1 MFSFGTWSKLLGSTP
16 ELIALPYFCISLF
29 FIQKQLWEVI
39 KIASVVTSNSVWKT
53 SSSAFYNYNLSTLR
67 NIEKAKSAD
76 EKFNKLKV
84 LYGKLR
90 QDHIELLRKV
100 RFLFFF
106 FFFVGKF
113 KSDLQYWSKR
123 RWSCNDVL
131 SNWLKWKWTQ
141 KSFHSNLVR
150 LEKTDFIWQLCR

>member
-1 MFSFGTWSKLLGSTP
+1 MFSFGTWSKLLGSIP

-106 FFFVGKF
+106 FFLLVNSRVTYSIEVRGD
-113 KSDLQYWSKR
+113 DLVTMFWAI
-123 RWSCNDVL
+123 D
-131 SNWLKWKWTQ
+131 SNESEPKK
-141 KSFHSNLVR
+141 V
-150 LEKTDFIWQLCR
+150 FIVT

>member
-1 MFSFGTWSKLLGSTP
+1 MFSFGRWSKLLGSIP
-16 ELIALPYFCISLF
+16 ELIAMPYFCISLF

-106 FFFVGKF
+106 FFLVNSRVTYSIEVRGD
-113 KSDLQYWSKR
+113 DLVTMFWAI
-123 RWSCNDVL
+123 D
-131 SNWLKWKWTQ
+131 SNESEPKK
-141 KSFHSNLVR
+141 V
-150 LEKTDFIWQLCR
+150 FIVT

>member
-1 MFSFGTWSKLLGSTP
+1 MFSFGRWSKLLGSIP
-16 ELIALPYFCISLF
+16 ELIAMPYFCISLF
-29 FIQKQLWEVI
+29 FIQKQLWEVV
-39 KIASVVTSNSVWKT
+39 KIASVVTSNSVWKI
-53 SSSAFYNYNLSTLR
+53 SSSAFYNYNLSTLL

-106 FFFVGKF
+106 FFFLLVNSRVTYSIEVRGD
-113 KSDLQYWSKR
+113 DLATMFWAI
-123 RWSCNDVL
+123 D
-131 SNWLKWKWTQ
+131 SNESEPKK
-141 KSFHSNLVR
+141 V
-150 LEKTDFIWQLCR
+150 FIVT

>member
-1 MFSFGTWSKLLGSTP
+1 MFSFGRWSKLLGSIP
-16 ELIALPYFCISLF
+16 ELIAMPYFCISLF
-29 FIQKQLWEVI
+29 FIQKQLWEVV
-39 KIASVVTSNSVWKT
+39 KIASVVTSNSVWKI
-53 SSSAFYNYNLSTLR
+53 SSSAFYNYNLSTLL

-106 FFFVGKF
+106 FFFFLLVNSRVTYSIEVRGD
-113 KSDLQYWSKR
+113 DLVTMFWAI
-123 RWSCNDVL
+123 D
-131 SNWLKWKWTQ
+131 SNESVPKK
-141 KSFHSNLVR
+141 V
-150 LEKTDFIWQLCR
+150 FIVT

>member
-1 MFSFGTWSKLLGSTP
+1 MFSFGRWSKLLGSIP
-16 ELIALPYFCISLF
+16 ELIAMPYFCISLF
-29 FIQKQLWEVI
+29 FIQKQLWEVV
-39 KIASVVTSNSVWKT
+39 KIASVVTSNSVWKI
-53 SSSAFYNYNLSTLR
+53 SSSAFYNYNLSTLL

-106 FFFVGKF
+106 FFLLVNSRVTYSIEVRGD
-113 KSDLQYWSKR
+113 DLVTMFWAI
-123 RWSCNDVL
+123 D
-131 SNWLKWKWTQ
+131 SNESEPKK
-141 KSFHSNLVR
+141 V
-150 LEKTDFIWQLCR
+150 FIVT

>member
-1 MFSFGTWSKLLGSTP
+1 MFSFGRWSKLLGSIP
-16 ELIALPYFCISLF
+16 ELIAMPYFCISLF
-29 FIQKQLWEVI
+29 FIQKQLWEVV
-39 KIASVVTSNSVWKT
+39 KIASVVTSNSVWKI
-53 SSSAFYNYNLSTLR
+53 SSSAFYNYNLSTLL

-106 FFFVGKF
+106 FFLLVNSRVTYSIEVRGDDLVTMFWAIDSNESEPKKVFV
-113 KSDLQYWSKR
+113 
-123 RWSCNDVL
+123 V
-131 SNWLKWKWTQ
+131 T
-141 KSFHSNLVR
+141 
-150 LEKTDFIWQLCR
+150 

>member
-1 MFSFGTWSKLLGSTP
+1 MFSFGRWSKLLGSIP
-16 ELIALPYFCISLF
+16 ELIAMPYFCISLF
-29 FIQKQLWEVI
+29 FIQKQLWEVV
-39 KIASVVTSNSVWKT
+39 KIASVVTSNSVWKI
-53 SSSAFYNYNLSTLR
+53 SSSAFYNYNLSTLL

-106 FFFVGKF
+106 FFLLVNSRVTYSIEVRGD
-113 KSDLQYWSKR
+113 DLVMMFWAI
-123 RWSCNDVL
+123 D
-131 SNWLKWKWTQ
+131 SNESEPKK
-141 KSFHSNLVR
+141 V
-150 LEKTDFIWQLCR
+150 FIVT

>member
-1 MFSFGTWSKLLGSTP
+1 MFSFGRWSKLLGSIP
-16 ELIALPYFCISLF
+16 ELIAMPYFCISLF
-29 FIQKQLWEVI
+29 FIQKQLWEVV
-39 KIASVVTSNSVWKT
+39 KIASVVTSNSVWKI
-53 SSSAFYNYNLSTLR
+53 SSSAFYNYNLSTLL

-106 FFFVGKF
+106 FFFLLVNSRVTYSIEVRGD
-113 KSDLQYWSKR
+113 DLVTMFWAI
-123 RWSCNDVL
+123 D
-131 SNWLKWKWTQ
+131 SNESEPKK
-141 KSFHSNLVR
+141 V
-150 LEKTDFIWQLCR
+150 FIVT

>member
-106 FFFVGKF
+106 FFFLLVNSRVTYSIEVRGD
-113 KSDLQYWSKR
+113 DLVTMFWAI
-123 RWSCNDVL
+123 D
-131 SNWLKWKWTQ
+131 SNESEPKK
-141 KSFHSNLVR
+141 V
-150 LEKTDFIWQLCR
+150 FIVT